1 MSVMYSDVRLYAQ
14 MGAIEPA
21 RCDSVDPAIRPPRIL
36 VVERDRTDSELLHD
50 LFTREGFQYWFALM

>member
-14 MGAIEPA
+14 KGAIEPLGVVL
-21 RCDSVDPAIRPPRIL
+21 DSAIRQPRIP

-50 LFTREGFQYWFALM
+50 LFTREGFSVLVRS